1 MILTASGYS
10 GGGAFIFLHAPAVV
24 AGAFLFSCRV
34 ACGVLCAPLPHF
46 SFLVYT
52 FIPFYVS
59 FHVRPV
65 WRSCGY
71 SRTFVPGVW
80 RSQRLYIAR
89 LRRSG
94 MPIAAPYCSP
104 CRASAALLRPW
115 TGCALVPAAPEGA
128 TPQAVPVSGRK
139 TPPISISGTGGVF
152 LPEPA
157 PKSLVVKSRPR
168 QPFSRSAGLN
178 YSRSSAADNSAIFLL
193 IDSFFCAAT
202 KSLNSF
208 AANSH
213 L

>member
-1 MILTASGYS
+1 MTSPPPVIPGAVLLYSFMLPPSWRGLFFFLPRAVWRPLCLSTAFFFQG
-10 GGGAFIFLHAPAVV
+10 I
-24 AGAFLFSCRV
+24 
-34 ACGVLCAPLPHF
+34 
-46 SFLVYT
+46 T
-52 FIPFYVS
+52 FIPFCIS
-59 FHVRPV
+59 SSVRHV

-71 SRTFVPGVW
+71 PRTFPPGVW
-80 RSQRLYIAR
+80 CFQRLYIAR

-104 CRASAALLRPW
+104 CRVCAAPLRPW
-115 TGCALVPAAPEGA
+115 AGCTLAPAAPEGA

-139 TPPISISGTGGVF
+139 TPPISISGTGGEF
-152 LPEPA
+152 LPEPVS
-157 PKSLVVKSRPR
+157 KSLGVKSRPR

-178 YSRSSAADNSAIFLL
+178 YSRSSSADNSAIFLL

-202 KSLNSF
+202 KSLNAF

>member
-46 SFLVYT
+46 SCRVYT

-71 SRTFVPGVW
+71 SHTFVPGVW
-80 RSQRLYIAR
+80 RSQRLHIAR

-104 CRASAALLRPW
+104 CRVRAAFSFTGCNFTRLYFSFVLRPPRGVVCRLRLACVGVW
-115 TGCALVPAAPEGA
+115 RLPWPSV
-128 TPQAVPVSGRK
+128 GR
-139 TPPISISGTGGVF
+139 SGTGW
-152 LPEPA
+152 A
-157 PKSLVVKSRPR
+157 CISSRR
-168 QPFSRSAGLN
+168 FSRLGASGAVVGRSGSRHGRRRSGRVQRGQADFFRGLP
-178 YSRSSAADNSAIFLL
+178 
-193 IDSFFCAAT
+193 
-202 KSLNSF
+202 
-208 AANSH
+208 
-213 L
+213 